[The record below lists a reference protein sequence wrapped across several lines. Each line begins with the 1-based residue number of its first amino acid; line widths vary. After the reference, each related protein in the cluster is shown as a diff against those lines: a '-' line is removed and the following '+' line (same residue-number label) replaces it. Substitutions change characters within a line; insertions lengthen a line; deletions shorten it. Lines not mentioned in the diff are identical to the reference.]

1 MSAQESPDWAEIRR
15 RIEAIHGGFEQG
27 FAPSSE
33 AGRRILKI
41 RARELAR
48 EPERGASAEDTVEV
62 VEFDLANERY
72 AFPLAQVREV
82 SLLHDLT
89 PVPCTP
95 AFVLGII
102 NLRGEI
108 RTVIDLRKFFDLP
121 GAGITELSKLVLI
134 QSGDMQLGILT
145 DAIRGVRRIPL
156 DGLQASLPTLTD
168 IRADYLRGI
177 ASDRLVV
184 LDAAK
189 ILSDPRI
196 LVEDRD
202 EGGPAD
208 QHRRSP

>member
-1 MSAQESPDWAEIRR
+1 MSTQEPADWAEIRR
-15 RIEAIHGGFEQG
+15 RIDALRTGIEQG
-27 FAPSSE
+27 FAPSPE
-33 AGRRILKI
+33 AERRILKV

-48 EPERGASAEDTVEV
+48 EPERGVTAQEMIEV
-62 VEFDLANERY
+62 IEFDLASERY

-108 RTVIDLRKFFDLP
+108 RTVIDLKKFFDLP
-121 GAGITELSKLVLI
+121 GTGITDLNKIILI
-134 QSGDMQLGILT
+134 QCDDMQLGILT
-145 DAIRGVRRIPL
+145 DAIQGVRRIPL
-156 DGLQASLPTLTD
+156 SGLQPALPTLTD

-177 ASDRLVV
+177 TSDRLVV

-196 LVEDRD
+196 LVEDHD
-202 EGGPAD
+202 EA
-208 QHRRSP
+208 

>member
-1 MSAQESPDWAEIRR
+1 MNTQEPADWAEIRR
-15 RIEAIHGGFEQG
+15 RIDVIRAGMEQG
-27 FAPSSE
+27 TALSQES
-33 AGRRILKI
+33 ARRILKA

-48 EPERGASAEDTVEV
+48 EPERSVSAEETVEV
-62 VEFDLANERY
+62 IEFDLANEQY

-121 GAGITELSKLVLI
+121 GEGITELNKVILI
-134 QSGDMQLGILT
+134 QNGDTELGILA
-145 DAIRGVRRIPL
+145 DAIGSVRRL
-156 DGLQASLPTLTD
+156 ANADLQPALPTLTD
-168 IRADYLRGI
+168 VRADYLRGI
-177 ASDRLVV
+177 TSERLVV

-189 ILSDPRI
+189 ILCDPRI
-196 LVEDRD
+196 LVD
-202 EGGPAD
+202 EEP
-208 QHRRSP
+208 SV